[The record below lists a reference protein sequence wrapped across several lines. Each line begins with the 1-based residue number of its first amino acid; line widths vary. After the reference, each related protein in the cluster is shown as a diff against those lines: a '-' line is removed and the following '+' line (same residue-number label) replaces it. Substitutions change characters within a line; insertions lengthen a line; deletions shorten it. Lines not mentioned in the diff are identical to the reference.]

1 MSSDIV
7 VYGYSMVNIT
17 ELLPLY
23 ISERIELKDIV
34 WNFANC
40 VLWD

>member
-1 MSSDIV
+1 MSPDIV
-7 VYGYSMVNIT
+7 VDGYNMVNIT

-23 ISERIELKDIV
+23 ITERIELKDIL